1 MLRIVRPVTAA
12 LSRSIIDIVSVAAG
26 VDVVSVEIV
35 VVVDGHVA
43 AAVPVTVAPTASP
56 RSAHRDAGSESQQSI
71 TRWVRIRI
79 RIRGRSINYCRT
91 VLGNVD
97 HLWIRR
103 LNDNGLFASF
113 HRLGF
118 DRLLCGRFQIPVALR
133 LSPHSLN
140 RIHHVG
146 LLGEKRIAQVRCP
159 RNVLA

>member
-35 VVVDGHVA
+35 AVVDGYVA

-56 RSAHRDAGSESQQSI
+56 RSAHRDAGSESKQSI
-71 TRWVRIRI
+71 ARWVRIRI
-79 RIRGRSINYCRT
+79 RIRGRT
-91 VLGNVD
+91 VNGGRAVLRNVNDLGV
-97 HLWIRR
+97 RR
-103 LNDNGLFASF
+103 LNHDHLFVVDG
-113 HRLGF
+113 LGF
-118 DRLLCGRFQIPVALR
+118 DFLLRTRLQVPVALR
-133 LSPHSLN
+133 LSPHPLD

-146 LLGEKRIAQVRCP
+146 LLGEKRVAQVHCP

>member
-12 LSRSIIDIVSVAAG
+12 LSRSIIDVVSVAAG

-35 VVVDGHVA
+35 VVVDGHIA
-43 AAVPVTVAPTASP
+43 ATVPIAVPPATSP
-56 RSAHRDAGSESQQSI
+56 RRAHGNTGSESQQPI

-79 RIRGRSINYCRT
+79 RIRGRTVNYGRA
-91 VLGNVD
+91 VLGNVND
-97 HLWIRR
+97 FRICRFNLNHLLIVY
-103 LNDNGLFASF
+103 G
-113 HRLGF
+113 LGF

-133 LSPHSLN
+133 LSSHPLY

-146 LLGEKRIAQVRCP
+146 LLSEEGITQVHCP